1 MTTPPPNPPPL
12 PASSNPANAAGEFW
26 RGRRVLVTGAAGF
39 IGSHL
44 TERLVTLGADVT
56 AFIRYNSSGNR
67 GLLDLLPLPAQQQI
81 NCLTGDLCDPTCLHR
96 LPEADVVF
104 HLAAMIAIPF
114 SYQQP
119 WLVCDNNYKSTLNLL
134 EWCRHHKVSRLVH
147 TSSSEVYGTAQQ
159 DFITESHPQEAQSPY
174 AASKIASD
182 KLVQSYHLSFD
193 VPAVTLRPFNAFGPR
208 QSARAIIPTI
218 ITQAL
223 TQEKV
228 LLGAQHPTRDFS
240 FISDTVDAFIRIAE
254 TPAIEGRTYHV
265 GSGREISIGHLA
277 DRIIALSGRDVQ
289 VLFDPTRIRP
299 TASEVNR
306 LICDASRA
314 KTDLGWEP
322 RVTLDEGLQQTIDWI
337 GRNLRGYRPDTYA
350 V

>member
-1 MTTPPPNPPPL
+1 MTTSPNIPT
-12 PASSNPANAAGEFW
+12 SSPSAAW
-26 RGRRVLVTGAAGF
+26 QGRRILVTGAGGF

-44 TERLVTLGADVT
+44 TERLVSLGAEVT
-56 AFIRYNSSGNR
+56 AFLRYNSAGHR
-67 GLLDLLPLPAQQQI
+67 GLLDTLPLPTQQKI
-81 NCLTGDLCDPTCLHR
+81 DCLFGDLCDPTALER
-96 LPEADVVF
+96 LEDCDTVF

-119 WLVCDNNYKSTLNLL
+119 SLVCDNNYRSTLNLL
-134 EWCRHHKVSRLVH
+134 EWCRRHKVGRLIH

-159 DFITESHPQEAQSPY
+159 DFITEAHPQEAQSPY

-193 VPAVTLRPFNAFGPR
+193 VPAVTLRPFNTYGPR

-228 LLGAQHPTRDFS
+228 FLGAQHPTRDFS
-240 FISDTVDAFIRIAE
+240 FVSDTVDAFIKIAE
-254 TPAIEGRTYHV
+254 TPGIEGRTYHI
-265 GSGREISIGHLA
+265 GSGREISIGQLA
-277 DRIIALSGRDVQ
+277 DRIILLSGRNIPV
-289 VLFDPTRIRP
+289 VFDPTRIRP

-314 KTDLGWEP
+314 KDDLGWEP
-322 RVTLDEGLQQTIDWI
+322 RISLDDGLRQTIDWI
-337 GRNLRGYRPDTYA
+337 GRNLRGYRPETYA

>member
-1 MTTPPPNPPPL
+1 MTLPPDQPSTSPSTDSTPS
-12 PASSNPANAAGEFW
+12 AW
-26 RGRRVLVTGAAGF
+26 QGRRVLVTGAAGF

-44 TERLVTLGADVT
+44 TERLVNLGAEVT
-56 AFIRYNSSGNR
+56 AFVRYNSAGNR
-67 GLLDLLPLPAQQQI
+67 GLLDLLPLPTQQKIQ
-81 NCLTGDLCDPTCLHR
+81 CHFGDLCDSTSLDR
-96 LPEADVVF
+96 LDDVDTVF
-104 HLAAMIAIPF
+104 HLAAMIAIPY

-119 WLVCDNNYKSTLNLL
+119 ALVCDNNYRSTLNVL
-134 EWCRHHKVSRLVH
+134 EWCRRHKISRLIH

-159 DFITESHPQEAQSPY
+159 DFITEAHPQEAQSPY

-193 VPAVTLRPFNAFGPR
+193 LPAVTLRPFNAYGPR

-223 TQEKV
+223 TQDKV
-228 LLGAQHPTRDFS
+228 FLGAQHPTRDFS
-240 FISDTVDAFIRIAE
+240 FIADTVEAFIRIAE
-254 TPAIEGRTYHV
+254 TPGIEGRTYHV
-265 GSGREISIGHLA
+265 GSGREISIGQLA
-277 DRIIALSGRDVQ
+277 DRIIALTGRDVQ
-289 VLFDPTRIRP
+289 VVFDPTRIRP

-314 KTDLGWEP
+314 RTDLGWEP
-322 RVTLDEGLQQTIDWI
+322 RTTLDAGLQQTIEWI

>member
-1 MTTPPPNPPPL
+1 MNADNSHPTAKTPTSS
-12 PASSNPANAAGEFW
+12 ASPW
-26 RGRRVLVTGAAGF
+26 LGRRVLVTGAGGF

-44 TERLVTLGADVT
+44 AERLVELGADVT
-56 AFIRYNSSGNR
+56 AFIRYNSAGSH
-67 GLLDLLPLPAQQQI
+67 GLLDLLPLPTQQKI
-81 NCLTGDLCDPTCLHR
+81 NCLFGDLCDPHCLDH
-96 LPEADVVF
+96 LPAADFVF

-114 SYQQP
+114 SYRQP
-119 WLVCDNNYKSTLNLL
+119 WLVCHNNYQSTLNVL
-134 EWCRHHKVSRLVH
+134 EWARTHNITRFIH
-147 TSSSEVYGTAQQ
+147 TSSSEVYGTAQR

-174 AASKIASD
+174 AASKIATD

-193 VPAVTLRPFNAFGPR
+193 LPAVTLRPFNTYGPR

-223 TQEKV
+223 TQDKV
-228 LLGAQHPTRDFS
+228 FLGAQHPTRDFNYVA
-240 FISDTVDAFIRIAE
+240 DTVDAFIRIAE
-254 TPAIEGRTYHV
+254 TPAIEGRTYHI
-265 GSGREISIGHLA
+265 GSGREISIGQLA
-277 DRIIALSGRDVQ
+277 DRIIPLTGRNVQ
-289 VLFDPTRIRP
+289 VVFDPTRIRP

-314 KTDLGWEP
+314 KDDLGWEP
-322 RVTLDEGLQQTIDWI
+322 RTSLDDGLRLTIDWI